1 MFTGVIPPM
10 VTPLEDR
17 DHLDVAGLQ
26 RLVDH
31 IISGGVHGLFA
42 LGTTGEGP
50 SLSYGVRRELVSRTC
65 ELAAGRVP
73 VLVGVTDTSYSETL
87 RLTEHAAEC
96 GAQGVV
102 LAPPFY
108 FPAGQSELQEYLEAI
123 VGDLCLPVMLYNMP
137 SCTKLHIEI
146 ETLRHTLEHPNV
158 VGFKDSSAD
167 MVYFHLAR
175 RLFDQHPHKSIL
187 VGPEELLAE
196 STLLGGHG
204 GVNGGA
210 NLFPRLY
217 VDLYEAALRG
227 DVDRVQQLHRQVIR
241 VTDLYRV
248 GRHSSAVI
256 KGIKSALACL
266 EICQDNMAEPLHRFR
281 ERERLQIRELVDE
294 LRPLASGMP
303 IPV

>member
-1 MFTGVIPPM
+1 MFSGIIPPM
-10 VTPLEDR
+10 VTPLVDR
-17 DHLDVAGLQ
+17 DHLDVPGLE

-31 IISGGVHGLFA
+31 IIGGGVHGLFV

-50 SLSYGVRRELVSRTC
+50 SLGYDVRREIVARTC

-73 VLVGVTDTSYSETL
+73 VLVGVTDTSYSESL

-96 GAQGVV
+96 GAKGVV

-108 FPAGQSELQEYLEAI
+108 FPAGQSELQEYFEAI

-146 ETLRHTLEHPNV
+146 ETLRHALEHPNV
-158 VGFKDSSAD
+158 VGFKDSSAN

-175 RLFDQHPHKSIL
+175 RVFDQHPHKSIL

-217 VDLYEAALRG
+217 VDLYNAALNG
-227 DVDRVQQLHRQVIR
+227 EVERVQQLHRQVIR

-248 GRHSSAVI
+248 GSHSSAVI
-256 KGIKSALACL
+256 KGIKSGLACL
-266 EICQDNMAEPLHRFR
+266 DICQDHMAEPLHRFR
-281 ERERLQIRELVDE
+281 ERERLQISELMEE
-294 LRPLASGMP
+294 LRPLAAGAT
-303 IPV
+303 IKV